1 MRLYF
6 DANSATEDGR
16 YWLGVAGTVRDLK
29 ALGIELRAGMAVTL
43 YMDDPDEDGQPA
55 LLLVDA
61 IVEEYGQGFVA
72 RADRSTWRRERPQG
86 SAV

>member
-16 YWLGVAGTVRDLK
+16 YSLGVAGTVRDLK
-29 ALGIELRAGMAVTL
+29 ALGIELEAGMAVTL
-43 YMDDPDEDGQPA
+43 YMDDQDEDGQPI

-61 IVEEYGQGFVA
+61 IVEEYGKGFVA
-72 RADRSTWRRERPQG
+72 RADKRTWRRERRQD